1 MIIAVS
7 NRLHRGLFVTFLTA
21 KVSPFCKQVA
31 LALRFLSSFPL
42 EVERMGG
49 KFDNVA

>member
-1 MIIAVS
+1 MMIAVS
-7 NRLHRGLFVTFLTA
+7 NRLHRGLFVTFLLA
-21 KVSPFCKQVA
+21 KVSPCCKHVA

>member
-21 KVSPFCKQVA
+21 KGSPFTIDT
-31 LALRFLSSFPL
+31 PL
-42 EVERMGG
+42 QQYHR
-49 KFDNVA
+49 K